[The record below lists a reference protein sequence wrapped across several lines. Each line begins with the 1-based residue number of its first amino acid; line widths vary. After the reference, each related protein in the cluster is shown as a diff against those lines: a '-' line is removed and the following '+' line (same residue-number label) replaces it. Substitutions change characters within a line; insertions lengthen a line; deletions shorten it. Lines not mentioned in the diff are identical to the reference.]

1 MMWGLYLAAAVIVLC
16 LLFWGIHRL
25 NERILGK
32 KEMEGYTMQLTG
44 EVVASQ
50 RERKR
55 SMAGIMGTNLWMRRE
70 YDYNVYR
77 AVVRYQVNG
86 VNYEIRAC
94 EDELVLPIPGRRA
107 MVFADRQN
115 PANAQV
121 WTYRKYKKRLK
132 IDRRD
137 EKYIYCSSGFK
148 KEIPIPLYLVEDGA
162 VPGRYLVERYG
173 YYHLFQPE
181 DERGRSLKGFVKE
194 LLGGMSGDPLYD
206 EKKNEWNRE
215 S

>member
-1 MMWGLYLAAAVIVLC
+1 MMWALYLAAAVSILC
-16 LLFWGIHRL
+16 LLFKGLCVL
-25 NERILGK
+25 NERMLEK
-32 KEMEGYTMQLTG
+32 RELEGYTMQLTG
-44 EVVASQ
+44 EVAGSQ

-55 SMAGIMGTNLWMRRE
+55 SMAVILETSPWLRSK

-77 AVVRYQVNG
+77 AVVRYQVND
-86 VNYEIRAC
+86 VIYEIRSC

-115 PANAQV
+115 PANARV
-121 WTYRKYKKRLK
+121 WTRKKYKKRLK
-132 IDRRD
+132 IQRRD
-137 EKYIYCSSGFK
+137 EEYIYCSSGFK
-148 KEIPIPLYLVEDGA
+148 KEIPIPLYLAEEGA

-194 LLGGMSGDPLYD
+194 LLAGMSGDPLYE

>member
-1 MMWGLYLAAAVIVLC
+1 MMWALYLMAAACVLC
-16 LLFWGIHRL
+16 LLFKGIDKL
-25 NERILGK
+25 NEKMLGK

-44 EVVASQ
+44 EVAASR

-55 SMAGIMGTNLWMRRE
+55 SMAGIMDRNSSLHRG

-86 VNYEIRAC
+86 VDYEVQAC

-115 PANAQV
+115 PANARV
-121 WTYRKYKKRLK
+121 WTQRKYKKRLK
-132 IDRRD
+132 IQRRD
-137 EKYIYCSSGFK
+137 EKYIYCSCGFK

-162 VPGRYLVERYG
+162 APGRYLVERYG
-173 YYHLFQPE
+173 FYNLFQPE
-181 DERGRSLKGFVKE
+181 DERGRSLKGFMKE
-194 LLGGMSGDPLYD
+194 LLGGMTGDPLYD
-206 EKKNEWNRE
+206 ERGNEWERGQ
-215 S
+215 